1 MEQKLE
7 SRYLIREQIG
17 QGAFGL
23 IYHALDEKNH
33 REIAIKVWKAGSET
47 EIFSHDSSPF
57 LREEMIPGVVKIYDY
72 FEKAGMNFL
81 VMEYLPGGTLKQ
93 KMEALR
99 KQNSQRQLLELF
111 CSVLEGLAFLHSEG
125 LVHCDLSP
133 DNLMFDEAGNLK
145 LIDLGACRGK
155 EIICDKKFMKEA
167 YSAPEQYT
175 APDRIGPWTDVYG
188 ICAVLF
194 ETLTGEKP
202 ISSVQRIQKEE
213 FRPVSFYTK
222 TDRHIDRAI
231 FQGLNLDIQQRYF
244 SMEFL
249 LHALGYDTDSI
260 RMLSGSTRYFWG
272 QKWIQISGFGM
283 GYHVEGRKQNHRILS
298 RIGLGALCT
307 ALAAGGFWAGDQW
320 LQKYY
325 PVQYFERKARKAKEQ
340 GIAKNDER
348 LISSLDEDYETIL
361 KKLEK
366 YDPKIGE
373 DLTEGMISCELTEE
387 ELLEWNIP
395 GNTRRKMYLDKASIQ
410 KVLFSQM
417 GLDRIKNQIKTE
429 KNSHPSV
436 YRRGMIPMNCSATCL
451 IQRKLIRLRLCPETG
466 KIMRYSMIR

>member
-17 QGAFGL
+17 QGAFGV

-47 EIFSHDSSPF
+47 EIFSHDNSPF

-93 KMEALR
+93 KLEMLR
-99 KQNSQRQLLELF
+99 KQSSQRQLLELF
-111 CSVLEGLAFLHSEG
+111 RPVLEGLAFLHSEG

-202 ISSVQRIQKEE
+202 ISSVRRIQKEE

-222 TDRHIDRAI
+222 TDRHIDQAI

-244 SMEFL
+244 SMELL

-272 QKWIQISGFGM
+272 QKWIQISGLGI
-283 GYHVEGRKQNHRILS
+283 GYHVEGRKQNRRILR

-307 ALAAGGFWAGDQW
+307 VLAAGGFWAGDQW
-320 LQKYY
+320 LQKHY

-373 DLTEGMISCELTEE
+373 DLTEGMISCE
-387 ELLEWNIP
+387 
-395 GNTRRKMYLDKASIQ
+395 
-410 KVLFSQM
+410 
-417 GLDRIKNQIKTE
+417 
-429 KNSHPSV
+429 
-436 YRRGMIPMNCSATCL
+436 
-451 IQRKLIRLRLCPETG
+451 
-466 KIMRYSMIR
+466 